1 MYKLDKKDKE
11 ILYQLDINS
20 RQSDSQ
26 IAKKVRLNKN
36 TVWYRINRLVETR
49 IIQKFVTLINPIK
62 FGKSIYKLYIRLQDV
77 TDETWESIKKY
88 LISHKQVFWVVRC
101 EGIWD
106 VITAVWVR
114 DPYEFYVFYIDFSTR
129 FNKYIL
135 EKAVTNQIEVP
146 FYSRSYFVEKEGV
159 IKCTWGGEVVPAKI
173 DQIDYKLLQILTINA
188 RIPSTEL
195 AKKLNTTPRIVSY
208 RIKELIKKNVIGAFS
223 ILPNRDALGLDY
235 YKVIFYLKN
244 LTKHRENAFI
254 DYCRRQGN
262 VLYYIKTLGPWELEL
277 ELEVR
282 DHKHLNQITN
292 LIRKEFNDII
302 RNYETIL
309 ITEEYKGEYNTLQ

>member
-1 MYKLDKKDKE
+1 M
-11 ILYQLDINS
+11 
-20 RQSDSQ
+20 
-26 IAKKVRLNKN
+26 
-36 TVWYRINRLVETR
+36 
-49 IIQKFVTLINPIK
+49 
-62 FGKSIYKLYIRLQDV
+62 QDV

-88 LISHKQVFWVVRC
+88 LISHKQVFWVVKC
-101 EGIWD
+101 EGVWD
-106 VITAVWVR
+106 IITAVWVR
-114 DPYEFYVFYIDFSTR
+114 DPYEFYVFYIDFSTK

-135 EKAVTNQIEVP
+135 EKAITNQIQVP
-146 FYSRSYFVEKEGV
+146 FFSRSYLTGKEGI
-159 IKCTWGGEVVPAKI
+159 IKCTWGGEVIPAKI

-188 RIPSTEL
+188 RMPSTES
-195 AKKLNTTPRIVSY
+195 AKKLNATPRIISY

-244 LTKHRENAFI
+244 LTKQRENAFI

-262 VLYYIKTLGPWELEL
+262 MLYYIKTLGPWELEL

-282 DHKHLNQITN
+282 DHKHLNQIMN
-292 LIRKEFNDII
+292 SIRREFNDVI

-309 ITEEYKGEYNTLQ
+309 ITEEHKGEYNTLQ